1 MLLWLHGKEL
11 QQQHTDVY
19 KQTDEAKYMNSNMFF
34 FVFEKVGFATEIFP
48 VRKP

>member
-19 KQTDEAKYMNSNMFF
+19 TQTHESIYMNSNMF